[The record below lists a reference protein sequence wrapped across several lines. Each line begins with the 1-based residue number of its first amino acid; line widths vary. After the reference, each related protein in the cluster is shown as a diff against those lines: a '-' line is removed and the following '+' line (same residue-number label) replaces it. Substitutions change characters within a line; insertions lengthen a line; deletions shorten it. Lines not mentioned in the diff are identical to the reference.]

1 MIPLQAQ
8 YKIMDR
14 VKSDPRRF
22 AALEG
27 CTDPNAAH
35 VAFIG
40 ACIQWMH
47 RGGQAELK
55 RRAEQARALRAAL
68 AVVQEYRDIL
78 EHNLIHSFSA
88 AIGEHLKPG
97 TELGTGPILG
107 GVEQALSLL
116 ASDLLERN
124 PETMLERRDRQF
136 YLLLGR
142 EFKKYEIARPSA
154 HVLRELF
161 EILADSVAK
170 TGMTAPDDN
179 LEDSDIIKTFK
190 LGSG

>member
-1 MIPLQAQ
+1 MIPLQTQ
-8 YKIMDR
+8 YRIMDR

-27 CTDPNAAH
+27 CSDPNRAH
-35 VAFIG
+35 TAYLG

-47 RGGQAELK
+47 RGGKKELE
-55 RRAEQARALRAAL
+55 RRAEQAQALRDAL
-68 AVVQEYRDIL
+68 AVMAEYRDIL
-78 EHNLIHSFSA
+78 EQNLVHPLSNS
-88 AIGEHLKPG
+88 IGPHLKPDSQL
-97 TELGTGPILG
+97 EASPVLS
-107 GVEQALSLL
+107 GVEWAMGLL

-124 PETMLERRDRQF
+124 PETMLERKDRQF

-142 EFKKYEIARPSA
+142 EFKKYEIARPPV

-161 EILADSVAK
+161 EILAGSVAK
-170 TGMTAPDDN
+170 TGMIAPGDS